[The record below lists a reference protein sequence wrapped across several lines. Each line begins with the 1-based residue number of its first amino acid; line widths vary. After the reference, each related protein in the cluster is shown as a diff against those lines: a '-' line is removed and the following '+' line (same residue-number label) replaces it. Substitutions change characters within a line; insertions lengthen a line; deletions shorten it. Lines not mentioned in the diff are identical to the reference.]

1 MFSRPI
7 SRRAFVGLVREARCK
22 STSTTKPS
30 EKFLSPDQYVAKK
43 ADEKAQNEQFHQL
56 LLAEEFEYQPKILKR
71 SHITNSS
78 NQPIPLNVEL
88 LQYKPLRLPQ
98 THGHK
103 VAEISFKGYNN
114 DDLLRASDFA
124 ARAAFYLG
132 IPCSKIE
139 MQKTEK
145 RLYTIIRSPFAQAKS
160 KENWWRVTYHQAL
173 TAYDA
178 NPEVLDL
185 WISYINKNAIEGVK
199 YEAQIHTQE
208 SLDFAEN
215 LAKLEAEDIKLSS
228 AYAEGSED
236 PVSKKV
242 QELLG
247 SEEFKT
253 ALEQK

>member
-1 MFSRPI
+1 MLSRPI
-7 SRRAFVGLVREARCK
+7 SRRAFVRFFSETRFIADANTK
-22 STSTTKPS
+22 SSK
-30 EKFLSPDQYVAKK
+30 KFLSPDQYVAKV
-43 ADEKAQNEQFHQL
+43 AEEKAQNEQFHQL
-56 LLAEEFEYQPKILKR
+56 LLAENYEYQPKILKT
-71 SHITNSS
+71 SHITTNS

-103 VAEISFKGYNN
+103 VAQISFKGYDN
-114 DDLLRASDFA
+114 DDLLRASEFA

-139 MQKTEK
+139 MKKTEK

-160 KENWWRVTYHQAL
+160 KENWWRVTYHQELNAFD
-173 TAYDA
+173 T

-215 LAKLEAEDIKLSS
+215 LAKLEAKDIKLSS
-228 AYAEGSED
+228 AYSEGSED

-242 QELLG
+242 QELL
-247 SEEFKT
+247 SSDEFKN
-253 ALEQK
+253 ALQQK